1 MDLIVNGQAN
11 GDGEVISDV
20 LSDAVQEMR
29 DYLAELPETYANV
42 RGDLD
47 KLIADMDA
55 MRARLDAP
63 PTLADF
69 N

>member
-11 GDGEVISDV
+11 GDAALISDT

-29 DYLAELPETYANV
+29 NYLRDMPEVYAEARPE
-42 RGDLD
+42 LE

-63 PTLADF
+63 PPPSAF
-69 N
+69 K